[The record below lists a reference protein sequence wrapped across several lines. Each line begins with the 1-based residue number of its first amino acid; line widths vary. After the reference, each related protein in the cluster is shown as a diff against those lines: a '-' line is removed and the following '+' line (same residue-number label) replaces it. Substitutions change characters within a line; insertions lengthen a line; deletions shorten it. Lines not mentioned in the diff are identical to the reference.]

1 MSEVAQAT
9 HSSPDGHIPQLR
21 FPGFSGVWRENRLGN
36 IARIFDGTHQTPK
49 YVENGIPFYSVE
61 HITANQFD
69 DTKYISEEVFE
80 RENMRVKL
88 EREDILMTRIGNIGM
103 AKYIDWNVNASFYVS
118 LALIKKNESFNSKF
132 LSQLIHSP
140 NFQRQLWKRT
150 IHVAFPQKINLGE
163 IGKCESILPT
173 KPEQQK
179 IAAFL
184 TTVDN
189 KIEQLSKKQELLG
202 EYKKGLMQ
210 QIFSQAIRFK
220 ADDGSDFPDWE
231 EKRLEDVAEIVGGG
245 TPPTAV
251 EKYWGGDIQWF
262 TPTEIKNKY
271 IVNSKR
277 TITQVGLDTSSAR
290 LLPKGTLLFS
300 SRATVGE
307 IGIAVQECTTNQ
319 GFQSFIVNKDNDS
332 EFLYNWIIKNK
343 KEFIRRASG
352 STFLEIG
359 KSEIKKIKSNIPL
372 LSEQQK
378 IAEFLTA
385 VDNKIEQLIKKQE
398 LLGEYKK
405 GLMQQI
411 FSQAIRFKADD
422 GSDFPNWEEKK
433 LGDVVST
440 PVSDGPHLTPKFVK
454 QGVPFLSVN
463 NLVESKID
471 FSNVRYISIDD
482 HLVFSKK
489 CKPKKGDVLL
499 GKAASVGK
507 VAFVETDVEF
517 NIWSPIAMIRPGNSN
532 FSKYIY
538 YCFQTRFILNQIS
551 KFTNSSSQGN
561 IGMGDI
567 NKIIIKLPNKLEQTK
582 IANLLSSIDS
592 KIEQVGKQLRESKQ
606 FKKALLQQMF
616 V

>member
-210 QIFSQAIRFK
+210 QIFSQVIRFK
-220 ADDGSDFPDWE
+220 ADDGCDFPDWE
-231 EKRLEDVAEIVGGG
+231 EKKLGGIG
-245 TPPTAV
+245 SFYRGHTYNSTNV
-251 EKYWGGDIQWF
+251 KNNGLLVLRSSN
-262 TPTEIKNKY
+262 IKNDKLVLDKDLQFVDKICSDKISLRTDD
-271 IVNSKR
+271 IVICMANGSKHL
-277 TITQVGLDTSSAR
+277 VGKSGVYYGDYDNKL
-290 LLPKGTLLFS
+290 
-300 SRATVGE
+300 TVGAFCS
-307 IGIAVQECTTNQ
+307 IFRT
-319 GFQSFIVNKDNDS
+319 
-332 EFLYNWIIKNK
+332 
-343 KEFIRRASG
+343 
-352 STFLEIG
+352 
-359 KSEIKKIKSNIPL
+359 
-372 LSEQQK
+372 
-378 IAEFLTA
+378 
-385 VDNKIEQLIKKQE
+385 DNKL
-398 LLGEYKK
+398 
-405 GLMQQI
+405 
-411 FSQAIRFKADD
+411 
-422 GSDFPNWEEKK
+422 
-433 LGDVVST
+433 
-440 PVSDGPHLTPKFVK
+440 
-454 QGVPFLSVN
+454 
-463 NLVESKID
+463 
-471 FSNVRYISIDD
+471 
-482 HLVFSKK
+482 
-489 CKPKKGDVLL
+489 
-499 GKAASVGK
+499 
-507 VAFVETDVEF
+507 
-517 NIWSPIAMIRPGNSN
+517 
-532 FSKYIY
+532 SKYIL
-538 YCFQTRFILNQIS
+538 QTVQYKRYLHILLAGTNINNLKNS
-551 KFTNSSSQGN
+551 ELAELKFNLPVS
-561 IGMGDI
+561 I
-567 NKIIIKLPNKLEQTK
+567 NEQTK
-582 IANLLSSIDS
+582 IANFLSSIDS
-592 KIEQVGKQLRESKQ
+592 KIEQVSKQLVESKQ

>member
-1 MSEVAQAT
+1 MSEVVN
-9 HSSPDGHIPQLR
+9 IPQLR
-21 FPGFSGVWRENRLGN
+21 FPEFNGEWEEKALGVVATITTGSTPSTSNNEYYDGDVAFVSPADIQGNRIVRSTKTTITELGLSVVRE
-36 IARIFDGTHQTPK
+36 
-49 YVENGIPFYSVE
+49 
-61 HITANQFD
+61 
-69 DTKYISEEVFE
+69 
-80 RENMRVKL
+80 
-88 EREDILMTRIGNIGM
+88 
-103 AKYIDWNVNASFYVS
+103 
-118 LALIKKNESFNSKF
+118 IKKRSTLFVCIGS
-132 LSQLIHSP
+132 
-140 NFQRQLWKRT
+140 T
-150 IHVAFPQKINLGE
+150 
-163 IGKCESILPT
+163 IGKVSQAGVNCATNQQINALTAKNSFDNDFIYSLLEFKAPRIKLLAGVQAVPQINKSEFSRFKFTFPLL
-173 KPEQQK
+173 PEQQK

-184 TTVDN
+184 TAVDN

-210 QIFSQAIRFK
+210 QIFSQVIRFK
-220 ADDGSDFPDWE
+220 ADDGSDFPD
-231 EKRLEDVAEIVGGG
+231 
-245 TPPTAV
+245 
-251 EKYWGGDIQWF
+251 
-262 TPTEIKNKY
+262 
-271 IVNSKR
+271 
-277 TITQVGLDTSSAR
+277 
-290 LLPKGTLLFS
+290 
-300 SRATVGE
+300 
-307 IGIAVQECTTNQ
+307 
-319 GFQSFIVNKDNDS
+319 
-332 EFLYNWIIKNK
+332 
-343 KEFIRRASG
+343 
-352 STFLEIG
+352 
-359 KSEIKKIKSNIPL
+359 
-372 LSEQQK
+372 
-378 IAEFLTA
+378 
-385 VDNKIEQLIKKQE
+385 
-398 LLGEYKK
+398 
-405 GLMQQI
+405 
-411 FSQAIRFKADD
+411 
-422 GSDFPNWEEKK
+422 WEEKK

>member
-220 ADDGSDFPDWE
+220 ADDGIEFPDWE
-231 EKRLEDVAEIVGGG
+231 EKKLGGVGRIRKGSQLNKSELTDTGDYPAINGG
-245 TPPTAV
+245 INPSGYTDKWNT
-251 EKYWGGDIQWF
+251 G
-262 TPTEIKNKY
+262 KN
-271 IVNSKR
+271 
-277 TITQVGLDTSSAR
+277 TITISEGGNSCGYINFITS
-290 LLPKGTLLFS
+290 KF
-300 SRATVGE
+300 
-307 IGIAVQECTTNQ
+307 
-319 GFQSFIVNKDNDS
+319 
-332 EFLYNWIIKNK
+332 W
-343 KEFIRRASG
+343 SG
-352 STFLEIG
+352 GHCYS
-359 KSEIKKIKSNIPL
+359 
-372 LSEQQK
+372 
-378 IAEFLTA
+378 
-385 VDNKIEQLIKKQE
+385 IEE
-398 LLGEYKK
+398 L
-405 GLMQQI
+405 
-411 FSQAIRFKADD
+411 
-422 GSDFPNWEEKK
+422 
-433 LGDVVST
+433 
-440 PVSDGPHLTPKFVK
+440 
-454 QGVPFLSVN
+454 
-463 NLVESKID
+463 
-471 FSNVRYISIDD
+471 
-482 HLVFSKK
+482 
-489 CKPKKGDVLL
+489 KGDVLNRFL
-499 GKAASVGK
+499 FQYLKFNEHLIMRLRVG
-507 VAFVETDVEF
+507 
-517 NIWSPIAMIRPGNSN
+517 SG
-532 FSKYIY
+532 
-538 YCFQTRFILNQIS
+538 
-551 KFTNSSSQGN
+551 
-561 IGMGDI
+561 
-567 NKIIIKLPNKLEQTK
+567 LPNIQKGEINNFKVNLPSLEEQTK

>member
-1 MSEVAQAT
+1 MSEVAQAI

-21 FPGFSGVWRENRLGN
+21 FPEFSGEWMTDELSNLIEISSNKFNPNTSNESKKCIELEHLSQETGELLGYTDSTAQASTKN
-36 IARIFDGTHQTPK
+36 AFTKGQVLFGKLRPYLKKFWLSQFDGVCSSEIWVLNGKKLANNYLFQFIQTNKFNQIANVSSGSKMPRSDWK
-49 YVENGIPFYSVE
+49 YMVQVPF
-61 HITANQFD
+61 
-69 DTKYISEEVFE
+69 KY
-80 RENMRVKL
+80 
-88 EREDILMTRIGNIGM
+88 T
-103 AKYIDWNVNASFYVS
+103 
-118 LALIKKNESFNSKF
+118 
-132 LSQLIHSP
+132 
-140 NFQRQLWKRT
+140 
-150 IHVAFPQKINLGE
+150 
-163 IGKCESILPT
+163 T

-184 TTVDN
+184 TAVDN
-189 KIEQLSKKQELLG
+189 KIEQLSKKQ
-202 EYKKGLMQ
+202 
-210 QIFSQAIRFK
+210 A
-220 ADDGSDFPDWE
+220 
-231 EKRLEDVAEIVGGG
+231 
-245 TPPTAV
+245 
-251 EKYWGGDIQWF
+251 
-262 TPTEIKNKY
+262 
-271 IVNSKR
+271 
-277 TITQVGLDTSSAR
+277 
-290 LLPKGTLLFS
+290 
-300 SRATVGE
+300 
-307 IGIAVQECTTNQ
+307 
-319 GFQSFIVNKDNDS
+319 
-332 EFLYNWIIKNK
+332 
-343 KEFIRRASG
+343 
-352 STFLEIG
+352 
-359 KSEIKKIKSNIPL
+359 
-372 LSEQQK
+372 
-378 IAEFLTA
+378 
-385 VDNKIEQLIKKQE
+385 